1 MWHRTFPSSG
11 DESQMFTDTRWS
23 VTSHK
28 HWDRINHKI
37 SWQSPT
43 VLGQRRPRE
52 DSGRRW
58 KALLHLTGPP
68 LLTQRMESS
77 QTRRHSYPAALQK
90 GSKTARPGVTYH
102 ISGKNSLAECLSLKV
117 YPVSLPYSPREGL
130 APQPQPNPLLPT
142 LFLSLGNSTTE
153 LYLGTALLDTATL
166 MKTHMRQ
173 AWEGNLQES
182 RLGFSEKQEEHRIK
196 WKWENY
202 LLRKF

>member
-1 MWHRTFPSSG
+1 MKVKCSQTP
-11 DESQMFTDTRWS
+11 DEVSLPINTEIELITRYPGNHQRS
-23 VTSHK
+23 
-28 HWDRINHKI
+28 WDRGDHERTLDGDGRLFFILQDLP
-37 SWQSPT
+37 SLRRGWSPP
-43 VLGQRRPRE
+43 RP
-52 DSGRRW
+52 DW
-58 KALLHLTGPP
+58 
-68 LLTQRMESS
+68 
-77 QTRRHSYPAALQK
+77 HSYPAALQK

-102 ISGKNSLAECLSLKV
+102 IAGKNSLAECLSLKV

-202 LLRKF
+202 LLHKF